1 MAAARTTSLTNLR
14 SNSDDH
20 DARRGVQVLTES
32 KRGDRLVAE
41 DPLVSNVA
49 HAADEEH
56 GDCTG
61 AQEDARRDLDV
72 EHADLGD
79 REGRWGFS
87 RGVGGGDVAD
97 ERAELEGA
105 NDCVEPHVEDLRDG
119 SDHGQRFKH
128 DVRVVNGHL
137 RA

>member
-1 MAAARTTSLTNLR
+1 M
-14 SNSDDH
+14 
-20 DARRGVQVLTES
+20 QVLTES

-72 EHADLGD
+72 ERAELGGSS
-79 REGRWGFS
+79 RGGSS

-105 NDCVEPHVEDLRDG
+105 KDCVEPHVEDLRDG

>member
-1 MAAARTTSLTNLR
+1 M
-14 SNSDDH
+14 
-20 DARRGVQVLTES
+20 QVLTES

-79 REGRWGFS
+79 REGRLGSS

-105 NDCVEPHVEDLRDG
+105 NDCVEPQVDHAYPRHDRDRHVE
-119 SDHGQRFKH
+119 HH
-128 DVRVVNGHL
+128 VRVVNVFL
-137 RA
+137 RANKADS

>member
-1 MAAARTTSLTNLR
+1 MTSLR
-14 SNSDDH
+14 SDSNDH
-20 DARRGVQVLTES
+20 DTRLRAQVLTES

-56 GDCTG
+56 GDRAG

-72 EHADLGD
+72 ERAELGD
-79 REGRWGFS
+79 RGGSRGRQ
-87 RGVGGGDVAD
+87 GVGGGDVAD

-105 NDCVEPHVEDLRDG
+105 KDCVEPHVEDLRDG
-119 SDHGQRFKH
+119 SDHGQRVEH
-128 DVRVVNGHL
+128 NARVINGHL